1 MTDLFGDDSDT
12 RTVEPDGRRPRR
24 GPAPATGAKRRRRS
38 LASFLVMVVILGGLA
53 VLAVRV
59 IPPLFDDGSPTV
71 SAVTDYP
78 GPGQGSVVVEIPAG
92 SSGTQIGQ
100 ILQQAGVVATVDAFT
115 SAHTANVNATAIQP
129 GAYDLPQGMRASDA
143 VTALLDPNRRADTRV
158 TLPEGRRSDELYQR
172 IADALGVSVEEVDA
186 AAHDYAALG
195 IEGPPNTNPE
205 ALDPMEGFF
214 YPGTYVVPPDGGPTD
229 VLKQAYDRSIAE
241 LDSFGVAP
249 EDRVRVLTEASI
261 AMRESRAETYGQV
274 VRVIDNRLL
283 PENLSSFPTLGMDST
298 LRYAWDRQNP
308 GVPLPDNEHNTSTDP
323 YNTRFHPG
331 LPPSPIGAV
340 DAIAMQAAVEPTEGP
355 WLYFVTVNLCTGE
368 TKFTDSP
375 AEFTVIRDEFRAWYG
390 PYVDGGSQC

>member
-24 GPAPATGAKRRRRS
+24 GPAPGTGAKRRRRS

-59 IPPLFDDGSPTV
+59 IPPLFGGGEPTTA
-71 SAVTDYP
+71 AVTDYP
-78 GPGQGSVVVEIPAG
+78 GPGQGSVVVTIPDGA
-92 SSGTQIGQ
+92 SGADIGR
-100 ILQQAGVVATVDAFT
+100 ILQESGVVATVDAFT
-115 SAHTANVNATAIQP
+115 AAHTANVNATAIQP
-129 GAYDLPQGMRASDA
+129 GAYDLPLEMRASDA

-172 IADALGVSVEEVDA
+172 IADALGVSVEEVDT

-195 IEGPPNTNPE
+195 IDGPPNSNPE
-205 ALDPMEGFF
+205 AIDPMEGFF
-214 YPGTYVVPPDGGPTD
+214 YPSTYVVPPGGGPID
-229 VLKQAYDRSIAE
+229 VLKQAYDRTIQE
-241 LDSFGVAP
+241 LDALGVAP
-249 EDRVRVLTEASI
+249 EDRVEVLTEASI
-261 AMRESRAETYGQV
+261 AMRESNAETYGQV
-274 VRVIDNRLL
+274 VRVIENRML
-283 PENLSSFPTLGMDST
+283 PENVGSFPTLGMDST

-308 GVPLPDNEHNTSTDP
+308 GVQLPDNEHNTSTDP

-340 DAIAMQAAVEPTEGP
+340 DNVAMQAAVNPTEGP

-368 TKFTDSP
+368 TKFTDDSTEFGTYR
-375 AEFTVIRDEFRAWYG
+375 AEFQAWYG
-390 PYVDGGSQC
+390 PWVDGGSQC